1 MRIAFI
7 WFNTSSPVGIS
18 HGILILARE
27 LVDAGHDVEIL
38 HLNEEVGIFGDPGS
52 VLSRLNTISPELIG
66 LSFASSHANQA
77 RMLAEHVRKDFPE
90 TFILCGG
97 IHATLVP
104 EEVIEWPGVDAI
116 GIGELDGGPLVT
128 FVNSLTTGGNYQQVN
143 GFWVKHNNEIHRNRL
158 SGLPPL
164 DNQALPHYE
173 LIDLDRLVQAKRGF
187 GEVLA
192 GRGCPFRCNFCQ
204 NHALVER
211 YRASL
216 KGTPADWPYCRQ
228 RNVDNLISEIEQVR
242 SQAPSM
248 KAVMFA
254 DDRMAADKTWLA
266 DFAQQYPK
274 KIGLPFIIN
283 ATADQIDEESAAL
296 LESAGCNMVKLGVEC
311 APGQIRR
318 EVLNRP
324 FGEKR
329 IRQAFASLKKFDINT
344 MAYLMIG
351 IPGETASDV
360 MATFEFCASLRP
372 DAVRVSMFCPFPGTK
387 IHEGLVKNGALKET
401 KEQYGFAKKSILEW
415 PDDMLNLLEKA
426 LVISPWLLNSHI
438 DGPVGKT
445 SQELS
450 EAVLVSTLSDWN
462 DELFQEKLY
471 RRLRNLI
478 DNFKDQNLD
487 FYHAPFHERPD
498 YSFLKTRRKRL
509 LINIDSQLR
518 D

>member
-7 WFNTSSPVGIS
+7 WFNTSSPIGIS

-38 HLNEEVGIFGDPGS
+38 HLNEEVGILGDPES
-52 VLSRLNTISPELIG
+52 VLSRLNTISPELIC
-66 LSFASSHANQA
+66 LSFASSHASQA
-77 RMLAEHVRKDFPE
+77 RFLAGHLRKDVPE
-90 TFILCGG
+90 AFILCGG
-97 IHATLVP
+97 IHTTLAP
-104 EEVIEWPGVDAI
+104 EEAIDWPGVDAI
-116 GIGELDGGPLVT
+116 GIGELDGGPMVA
-128 FVNSLTTGGNYQQVN
+128 FVNLLATGGNYQQVT

-158 SGLPPL
+158 AGLPPL
-164 DNQALPHYE
+164 ENQALPLYE

-216 KGTPADWPYCRQ
+216 KGTPANWPYCRQ
-228 RNVDNLISEIEQVR
+228 RKVDNLISEIEQVR

-254 DDRMAADKTWLA
+254 DDRMAADKAWLA
-266 DFAQQYPK
+266 DFARQYPK

-296 LESAGCNMVKLGVEC
+296 LERAGCNMVKLGVEC

-329 IRQAFASLKKFDINT
+329 IRQAFASLKKFDINS

-351 IPGETASDV
+351 IPGETTSDV
-360 MATFEFCASLRP
+360 MATFEFCANLQP

-387 IHEGLVKNGALKET
+387 IHDGLVKKGALKET
-401 KEQYGFAKKSILEW
+401 KVLYGFAKKSILEW
-415 PDDMLNLLEKA
+415 PDDMHNLLEKA
-426 LVISPWLLNSHI
+426 LVISPWLLNCHL
-438 DGPVGKT
+438 DGPVGRT

-450 EAVLVSTLSDWN
+450 EAVLSSDATDWN
-462 DELFQEKLY
+462 DELFQKKLH
-471 RRLRNLI
+471 RRFGKLV
-478 DNFKDQNLD
+478 DDYKDQNLN

-498 YSFLKTRRKRL
+498 YSFLNTRRKRP
-509 LINIDSQLR
+509 LINIDSQPR